1 MKEEVY
7 DFLKEY
13 GFDSNDLNEL
23 EEVNDNVYFLKK
35 ENVSILIKHF
45 EENGFS
51 KEEIINIIN
60 NNISLITLSLNEI
73 EEYEDI
79 LLNYL
84 DFNLDEYQ
92 SIINNINIYD
102 IEFQVIKEIVNLLEQ
117 NGYDINKI
125 RKLIISNPNILN
137 IHKQKEC

>member
-1 MKEEVY
+1 MREEVY

-35 ENVSILIKHF
+35 ENVSTLIKHF
-45 EENGFS
+45 EEKGFS

-60 NNISLITLSLNEI
+60 NNINLISLSLNDI
-73 EEYEDI
+73 EEYDDI

-84 DFNLDEYQ
+84 NFNIDEYETLV
-92 SIINNINIYD
+92 NNLCIYD
-102 IEFQVIKEIVNLLEQ
+102 IEIRMIKQVVNLLEQ
-117 NGYDINKI
+117 KGYNNNKI
-125 RKLIISNPNILN
+125 KKLIVSNPNKLN
-137 IHKQKEC
+137 IN